1 MKERCVGYGR
11 DQLGL
16 GLSSGCFLA
25 TWPHEWELGGVEG
38 DQGLCA
44 PALVAHG
51 PDVGGLWTTIS
62 CKKSSYIDF

>member
-1 MKERCVGYGR
+1 MEGTSWVWVFLLASSSPPGPTNGR
-11 DQLGL
+11 LEEVL
-16 GLSSGCFLA
+16 
-25 TWPHEWELGGVEG
+25 G

-51 PDVGGLWTTIS
+51 PDVGGLWATIS